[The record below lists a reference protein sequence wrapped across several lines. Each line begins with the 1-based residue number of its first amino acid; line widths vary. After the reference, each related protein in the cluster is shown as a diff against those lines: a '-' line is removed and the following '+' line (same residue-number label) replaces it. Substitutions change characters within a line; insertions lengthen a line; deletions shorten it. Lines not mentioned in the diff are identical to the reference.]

1 MSKFT
6 ASIAFCALVS
16 VAVGLSHNEKAT
28 LRAGKAIGFVNALQF
43 KYRLRVCNAYPS
55 NSGME
60 VFHGKR
66 EKITEAPIDYK
77 SCGDYATPLVAGDK
91 LEFMLGNALAGTFS
105 ISDLP
110 NNDAIL
116 LLIIHRHDTLS
127 NAVAF
132 ESHVF
137 ANLLNAQLAIVDTY
151 KGTARA
157 SVSIRDQ
164 AIMKLNRVEPL
175 KYDSVVAV
183 NAGKYEVVLTDAEG
197 KEQSEGSLIALNRQS
212 YVVLRVGVDS
222 QQGPSYP
229 EELMVYPQNTFEQL
243 VKQKAEEAGEFGNAQ
258 SSMKFSLA
266 LLIAVLMCQ

>member
-1 MSKFT
+1 MAKFT
-6 ASIAFCALVS
+6 AGITFFALVS
-16 VAVGLSHNEKAT
+16 AVVGFNNNEKAT
-28 LRAGKAIGFVNALQF
+28 LRAGKAVGFVNSLQF

-55 NSGME
+55 NGGVD
-60 VFHGKR
+60 VFRGKR

-77 SCGDYATPLVAGDK
+77 GCADFTTPLIAGDK
-91 LEFMLGNALAGTFS
+91 LEFMLGKALAGTFS

-116 LLIIHRHDTLS
+116 LLVIHRHDTLS

-151 KGTARA
+151 KGTASA
-157 SVSIRDQ
+157 KVSIRDQ
-164 AIMKLNRVEPL
+164 AIMKTNRVESL

-183 NAGKYEVVLTDAEG
+183 NAGKYEVVLTDLEG
-197 KEQSEGSLIALNRQS
+197 KEQAESSLIALNRQS
-212 YVVLRVGVDS
+212 YVVLRVGVES

-229 EELMVYPQNTFEQL
+229 EELMVYPHNTFEQL
-243 VKQKAEEAGEFGNAQ
+243 LKQKAEAGEFGSAQ
-258 SSMKFSLA
+258 SSMKISLA
-266 LLIAVLMCQ
+266 LLLAVFMCH